1 MRFYTVVIASV
12 LSLTA
17 GPLLAANQQESIP
30 SFDSQIIVNQDASID
45 VSETI
50 KILANQ
56 HYFQHGLTRQFDFAS
71 PKNYEIRSVTV
82 DGVPV
87 SYHVSVKPSQINL
100 DIGEASKLLPP
111 GTYTY
116 NINYHVNNAVHF
128 GAAADELKWNINSS
142 NWNLPIQAASATI
155 TLPDEATILQ
165 YDTYINNMQT
175 NNDIQITQASNGVF
189 SVKTQRA
196 LAPHQALSIFISWPK
211 GIVRVK
217 SYPKTLEADLSA
229 NQVNEWELGIIL
241 AVLAYYLFFW
251 FRLGR
256 HLRDPHLMPLFQ
268 PPATVSA
275 AAANYLLQMRF
286 NDKVLSIGLLSL
298 ATKQYCHIKD
308 VNGVITLIHNKNAT
322 AKLNDEEEVLLK
334 ALFNDGDTITLTK
347 ADRSRL
353 QAVKAAFRSALKNMY
368 EELYFASNRGIV
380 RIGILLSTMAF
391 IAPVISC
398 IYHFHTLM
406 AVVGLCL
413 FGYVI
418 YRLGKTFWRSAVH
431 ASHVPSFKY
440 VMIALI
446 KWVILLTALGLS
458 IFTLNLFNDNIPPT
472 TLVLLGFLLV
482 INVLFYHLMRS
493 PTSVGRDLLNQIEGF
508 KLFFHTTEKPRFAAL
523 APPEMT
529 SDLLDRYIPYAIALS
544 EENAWGERMVQ
555 TTSRSPLST
564 YTPNWLTVDEKRA
577 APLRRFALHINAV
590 LVHALHGAGV

>member
-1 MRFYTVVIASV
+1 MRFYTIIIASV
-12 LSLTA
+12 LSFAA
-17 GPLLAANQQESIP
+17 GPLFAANQQESIP
-30 SFDSQIIVNQDASID
+30 AFDSQVIVNQDTSID

-50 KILANQ
+50 QILANQ

-71 PKNYEIRSVTV
+71 PKDYEIRSVTV

-87 SYHVSVKPSQINL
+87 SYHVNVKPSQINL

-128 GAAADELKWNINSS
+128 GAAADELRWNVNSS
-142 NWNLPIQAASATI
+142 HWNLPIQKASVTV
-155 TLPDEATILQ
+155 TLPDAAKILQ

-175 NNDIQITQASNGVF
+175 VNDIRVTQASDGVF
-189 SVKTQRA
+189 SVSTQRA
-196 LAPHQALSIFISWPK
+196 LAPHQALSVFISWPK

-217 SYPKTLEADLSA
+217 SYPKTLEADLAA
-229 NQVNEWELGIIL
+229 NRVNEWELGIML

-256 HLRDPHLMPLFQ
+256 NLHDPHLMPLFQ

-286 NDKVLSIGLLSL
+286 NDKVLSIGILSL
-298 ATKQYCHIKD
+298 ATKHYCAITEKD
-308 VNGVITLIHNKNAT
+308 GAITLIQNKNAT
-322 AKLNDEEEVLLK
+322 AKLNDEEDVLLK
-334 ALFNDGDTITLTK
+334 ALFKDGDTITLTK
-347 ADRSRL
+347 ENRARL
-353 QAVKAAFRSALKNMY
+353 QTVKATFRSALKNTY

-380 RIGILLSTMAF
+380 RLGILLSTLAF
-391 IAPVISC
+391 IAPVISS

-406 AVVGLCL
+406 AVTGLCL
-413 FGYVI
+413 FGYAL

-431 ASHVPSFKY
+431 ANHIPKPNY
-440 VMIALI
+440 VIIAVI
-446 KWVILLTALGLS
+446 KGVILLVALGLS
-458 IFTLNLFNDNIPPT
+458 IYTLNLFTDNIPPT

-493 PTSVGRDLLNQIEGF
+493 PTSAGCDLLNQIEGF

-529 SDLLDRYIPYAIALS
+529 SDLLDRYIPYAIAMS
-544 EENAWGERMVQ
+544 EENAWGERMIQ
-555 TTSRSPLST
+555 TTSRSPLSP
-564 YTPNWLTVDEKRA
+564 YVPAWLTLNEKHP
-577 APLRRFALHINAV
+577 APLRRFPFYMNAM
-590 LVHALHGAGV
+590 LMHALHQVGA

>member
-1 MRFYTVVIASV
+1 MRFCTIILAGA
-12 LSLTA
+12 LSLAST
-17 GPLLAANQQESIP
+17 LLFAANQTESIP

-71 PKNYEIRSVTV
+71 PKDYEIRGVTV

-87 SYHVSVKPSQINL
+87 SYHVNLKPSQINL
-100 DIGEASKLLPP
+100 AIGEASKLLPP

-128 GAAADELKWNINSS
+128 GGAADELRWNVNSS
-142 NWNLPIQAASATI
+142 HWNLPIQKASATI
-155 TLPDEATILQ
+155 TLPDSANILQ
-165 YDTYINNMQT
+165 YDTYINNMK
-175 NNDIQITQASNGVF
+175 
-189 SVKTQRA
+189 SVKDISITTNAGVLSVSTQRA
-196 LAPHQALSIFISWPK
+196 LQPHQALSIFIAWPK

-217 SYPKTLEADLSA
+217 SYPKTLEADLAA
-229 NQVNEWELGIIL
+229 NRVNEWELGIIL
-241 AVLAYYLFFW
+241 AVLVYYLFFW

-256 HLRDPHLMPLFQ
+256 NLHDPHLMPLFQ

-286 NDKVLSIGLLSL
+286 NDKVLSIGILSL
-298 ATKQYCHIKD
+298 ATKHYCDISDK
-308 VNGVITLIHNKNAT
+308 NGVITLTHNKNAT
-322 AKLNDEEEVLLK
+322 AKLNDEEDVLLK
-334 ALFNDGDTITLTK
+334 ALFKNGETITLAK
-347 ADRSRL
+347 ADRGRL
-353 QAVKAAFRSALKNMY
+353 QMVKATFRSALKNAY

-391 IAPVISC
+391 IAPVISS

-406 AVVGLCL
+406 AVTGLCL
-413 FGYVI
+413 FGYAL

-431 ASHVPSFKY
+431 ANHIPKLGY
-440 VMIALI
+440 VIIALI
-446 KWVILLTALGLS
+446 KGVILLVALGLS
-458 IFTLNLFNDNIPPT
+458 VYTLNLFTDNIPPT

-529 SDLLDRYIPYAIALS
+529 SDLLDRYIPYAIAMS
-544 EENAWGERMVQ
+544 EENAWGERMIQ
-555 TTSRSPLST
+555 TTNRSPLSPYVPT
-564 YTPNWLTVDEKRA
+564 WLTLNEKHP
-577 APLRRFALHINAV
+577 APMRRFAVHINAV
-590 LVHALHGAGV
+590 IMHALHGAGV